1 MSNNLPFDLGDS
13 IFSSLKW
20 KDHPEKKTERRSHMP
35 EPTTVTWTKDRP
47 PPHFSEA
54 VLSSVGPHPPGPL
67 GFGHLLCVL
76 ATTACRS
83 HFPGAGSQQPLVRG
97 V

>member
-47 PPHFSEA
+47 PPISVRPSSA
-54 VLSSVGPHPPGPL
+54 VWDLTLLGHSDLGTCSV
-67 GFGHLLCVL
+67 F
-76 ATTACRS
+76 
-83 HFPGAGSQQPLVRG
+83 
-97 V
+97 